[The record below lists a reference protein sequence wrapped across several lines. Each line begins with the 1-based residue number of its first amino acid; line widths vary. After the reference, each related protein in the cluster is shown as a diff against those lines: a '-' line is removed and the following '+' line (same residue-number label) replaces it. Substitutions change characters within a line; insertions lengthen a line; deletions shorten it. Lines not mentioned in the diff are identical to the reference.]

1 MGWCIPTSDTGHGLR
16 DHCLHH
22 HNLHHIIIR
31 LSLPP
36 QNLAM
41 VIIIITISQSNY
53 CFRPSPWSSAVLD
66 WMGRLRYFQSRS
78 NFAQALATYP
88 QQSHPWC
95 QSVNMSHPQYNTV
108 LKTYH
113 NQTSQSRT
121 GQHFNHLGPG
131 QHHKHYLSPGQL
143 SCQNI
148 MNFMLQDNISNM
160 IYIQDNKVVKP
171 HAPGQ
176 HLKPDDL
183 YPGQPGS
190 VRRHVAPR
198 AHLLLPAG
206 QCHQHPPLPK

>member
-1 MGWCIPTSDTGHGLR
+1 MVICRLGLNGSSPIFSEQVKLCSSTSYISSTISSMMSKRQHVTPPVQ
-16 DHCLHH
+16 HC
-22 HNLHHIIIR
+22 
-31 LSLPP
+31 P
-36 QNLAM
+36 QNL
-41 VIIIITISQSNY
+41 SQSNY
-53 CFRPSPWSSAVLD
+53 SIEDRA
-66 WMGRLRYFQSRS
+66 
-78 NFAQALATYP
+78 
-88 QQSHPWC
+88 
-95 QSVNMSHPQYNTV
+95 
-108 LKTYH
+108 
-113 NQTSQSRT
+113 
-121 GQHFNHLGPG
+121 GQHSNHLGPG